1 MIGGRRKNRHSLHEG
16 RRWGEREKRCG
27 LTVGGGRR
35 RCHSPSP
42 WAPVW
47 GRRPGVV
54 GCSSVP
60 AAAETSK
67 RWGDVGWGA
76 SWGGGEG
83 GARWVRR
90 CACATLIAG
99 EGGWKVAVGGVGK
112 PRCVITLW
120 GTDTGASSGGSA
132 RETPQEQ
139 NASSAAG
146 MQRRNEALRVP
157 SLVRRDW
164 QRLHT
169 RSLERH
175 REHLGRGPS
184 GRWGRAFITSFF
196 I

>member
-1 MIGGRRKNRHSLHEG
+1 M
-16 RRWGEREKRCG
+16 
-27 LTVGGGRR
+27 
-35 RCHSPSP
+35 
-42 WAPVW
+42 
-47 GRRPGVV
+47 
-54 GCSSVP
+54 
-60 AAAETSK
+60 
-67 RWGDVGWGA
+67 
-76 SWGGGEG
+76 
-83 GARWVRR
+83 
-90 CACATLIAG
+90 
-99 EGGWKVAVGGVGK
+99 AVGGVGK

>member
-76 SWGGGEG
+76 SWGGGGGGGTLGSTLRVCNSHCWGRGVEG
-83 GARWVRR
+83 GGGGGRKAQVRHH
-90 CACATLIAG
+90 
-99 EGGWKVAVGGVGK
+99 V
-112 PRCVITLW
+112 W
-120 GTDTGASSGGSA
+120 GTDTGATSGGSA

-157 SLVRRDW
+157 SL
-164 QRLHT
+164 
-169 RSLERH
+169 
-175 REHLGRGPS
+175 
-184 GRWGRAFITSFF
+184 
-196 I
+196 